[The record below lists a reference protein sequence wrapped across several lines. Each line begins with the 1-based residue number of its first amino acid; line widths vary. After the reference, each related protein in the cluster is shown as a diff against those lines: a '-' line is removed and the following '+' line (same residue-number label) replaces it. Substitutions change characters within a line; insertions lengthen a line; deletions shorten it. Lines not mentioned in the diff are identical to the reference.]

1 MTDMLIQ
8 IRDSMDSLSAAEKAV
23 GEYIMDNP
31 EYTVTLPISELSNR
45 SQVSRSTWVR
55 FSKSIGYT
63 GFKQLKREIFR
74 QMNNA
79 APNAIT
85 LNSFTD
91 VTNHDTCE
99 EACLHIKN
107 NAVNSLEQTYKIL
120 DYESLD
126 NVAELLLHAGKV
138 CFFGLGASGLVAN
151 DLYTKLLRIGLPVIY
166 AADFHT
172 TITAISA
179 MNKGDVAVFFSY
191 SGKTKEVVELASLAK
206 EMGCTIVAI
215 TKFGRSEL
223 AKLAD
228 FSLYI
233 AAFEA
238 EMRIAA
244 MSSRIAQLFLV
255 DALFISIT
263 TKGFGWIRG
272 KLMESYTQTKKH
284 KLTGD

>member
-1 MTDMLIQ
+1 MTDMLIK
-8 IRDSMDSLSAAEKAV
+8 IRDSMDSLSAAEKTV
-23 GEYIMDNP
+23 GEYIVENP
-31 EYTVTLPISELSNR
+31 EETVTLPISELSNR
-45 SQVSRSTWVR
+45 SNVSRSTWVR

-63 GFKQLKREIFR
+63 GFKQLKHEIFR

-79 APNAIT
+79 APTAST
-85 LNSFTD
+85 LISFTD
-91 VTNHDTCE
+91 VTNHDSCE
-99 EACLHIKN
+99 EACLYIKS

-120 DYESLD
+120 DYKSLD
-126 NVAELLLHAGKV
+126 TVAELILNTGKV
-138 CFFGLGASGLVAN
+138 CIFGIGASSLVAR
-151 DLYTKLLRIGLPVIY
+151 DFYTKLLRIGLPVIY
-166 AADFHT
+166 TSDFHT
-172 TITAISA
+172 AITAISA

-191 SGKTKEVVELASLAK
+191 SGKTNEIIELASLAK
-206 EMGCTIVAI
+206 DIGCTVVAI

-228 FSLYI
+228 FSLYT

-244 MSSRIAQLFLV
+244 MSSRIAQLFMV

-263 TKGFGWIRG
+263 TKGFRWIKG

>member
-1 MTDMLIQ
+1 MTDMLIK
-8 IRDSMDSLSAAEKAV
+8 IRDSMDSLSVAEKAV
-23 GEYIMDNP
+23 GEYIMENP
-31 EYTVTLPISELSNR
+31 EYTVTLPISELSSR
-45 SQVSRSTWVR
+45 SNVSRSTWVR

-63 GFKQLKREIFR
+63 GFKQLKHEIFR

-79 APNAIT
+79 APTAST

-91 VTNHDTCE
+91 VTSHDTCE
-99 EACLHIKN
+99 EACLHIKS

-120 DYESLD
+120 DYKSLD
-126 NVAELLLHAGKV
+126 TVAELILNAGKV
-138 CFFGLGASGLVAN
+138 CLFGLGASGLVAS
-151 DLYTKLLRIGLPVIY
+151 DLHTKMLRIGLPVIY
-166 AADFHT
+166 TSDFHT
-172 TITAISA
+172 SITAVSA
-179 MNKGDVAVFFSY
+179 LNEGDVAVFFSY
-191 SGKTKEVVELASLAK
+191 SGKTKEIVELALLAK
-206 EMGCTIVAI
+206 ELGCTIVAI

-228 FSLYI
+228 FSLYT

-244 MSSRIAQLFLV
+244 MSSRMAQLFMV